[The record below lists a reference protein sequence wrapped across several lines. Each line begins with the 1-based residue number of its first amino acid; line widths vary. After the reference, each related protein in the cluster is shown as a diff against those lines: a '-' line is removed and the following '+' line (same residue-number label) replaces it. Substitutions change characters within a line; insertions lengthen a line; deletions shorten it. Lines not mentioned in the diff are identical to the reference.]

1 MGRIAPSVALG
12 AALGCA
18 GAPEGPTLPE
28 VAEKVPFDVVDR
40 LGPHVATATT
50 RVTETRA
57 GQEPRVRTEV
67 LEIRWSDWENFE
79 SARSVDGA
87 RVSTSRVVAGRGYV
101 ERYGAWQAL
110 DEAEPLRQELRIAW
124 DAWGAAMDPF
134 DDRLVLDAPDG
145 DIVEGRP
152 ATRYTVRLAEAPAR
166 AKAKRKAKAK
176 AKGDGA
182 REMPRSDAELLSLAG
197 SVVLDDATA
206 VRLVA
211 EVTGEYRQGTVQRT
225 VALSL
230 ARTGIGTPI
239 PFTVPTDARPAGSG
253 LETLGTPP

>member
-1 MGRIAPSVALG
+1 MGGVARLLLLAG
-12 AALGCA
+12 ALGCT
-18 GAPEGPTLPE
+18 GAPTGRTLPE

-50 RVTETRA
+50 RTTEQRA
-57 GQEPRVRTEV
+57 GAEPRVRTEV

-79 SARSVDGA
+79 SARTVDGA
-87 RVSTSRVVAGRGYV
+87 RVSTSRVVGGRGYV
-101 ERYGAWQAL
+101 ERYGAWQEL
-110 DEAEPLRQELRIAW
+110 SEAEPLRQELRIAW

-134 DDRLVLDAPDG
+134 DHRLVLEDPDG
-145 DIVEGRP
+145 DVVEGRP
-152 ATRYTVRLAEAPAR
+152 ATRYAVTLAPLAAAP

-176 AKGDGA
+176 AKSGG
-182 REMPRSDAELLSLAG
+182 EPPRSDTELLSLTG
-197 SVVLDDATA
+197 TVVLDDATA

-211 EVTGEYRQGTVQRT
+211 EVSGEYRQGTVQRA

-239 PFTVPTDARPAGSG
+239 PFTVPTDARPASSG
-253 LETLGTPP
+253 LGSPGTPP